1 MTQLLSSDH
10 LTKQPALFGEAI
22 DERDS
27 DLYNSLG
34 LAAQSVWGLI
44 FRLSFAATLAIVAL
58 FERLVCLCL
67 SAW

>member
-44 FRLSFAATLAIVAL
+44 FQLSFAATLAIVVL
-58 FERLVCLCL
+58 YDPLVFLRL